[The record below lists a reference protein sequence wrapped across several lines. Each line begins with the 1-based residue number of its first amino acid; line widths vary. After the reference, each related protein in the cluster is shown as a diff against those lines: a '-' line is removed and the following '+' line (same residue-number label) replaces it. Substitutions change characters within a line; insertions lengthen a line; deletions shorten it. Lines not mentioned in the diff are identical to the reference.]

1 MSKSVRFVLEFVK
14 TLIAVDCIFHFLIYC
29 NNRYV
34 GRQDVLAFGQ
44 EREAGGDGVPDG
56 RC

>member
-14 TLIAVDCIFHFLIYC
+14 TVSAVDCMFHFLIYF